1 MSQNDHQNNNEQLAR
16 DIVRKAMMHVPFDG
30 WTNDML
36 ALAASD
42 CGVGAEDALHAL
54 SGVDEAIALYGQMA
68 DEDMVEGFHAL
79 DEMPERTHEKI
90 RALILIRLEQA
101 APHKET
107 VRKTLAY
114 LAQPQQAAKATSLLY
129 KTIDAMWRAAGD
141 EATDFSFYSKRATL
155 AAVYSATLMAF
166 LGDDSSDLEKT
177 KAFLDRRLK
186 DVAQIP
192 KFTKT
197 PKAVVSSAMQMA
209 ASIMGRRSV

>member
-1 MSQNDHQNNNEQLAR
+1 MSDNNHQNNEEQLSR
-16 DIVRKAMMHVPFDG
+16 QIVREAMMHVPFDG
-30 WTNDML
+30 WTDDML
-36 ALAASD
+36 AMAASD
-42 CGVGAEDALHAL
+42 CGLSAEEGKKAL

-68 DEDMVEGFHAL
+68 DEDMIAGFHAL

-90 RALILIRLEQA
+90 RALILMRLEQA

-114 LAQPQQAAKATSLLY
+114 LAQPQQAAKATALLY

-155 AAVYSATLMAF
+155 AAVYSATLIAF
-166 LGDDSSDLEKT
+166 LGDDSSDMEKT

-209 ASIMGRRSV
+209 ASFMGRRSV